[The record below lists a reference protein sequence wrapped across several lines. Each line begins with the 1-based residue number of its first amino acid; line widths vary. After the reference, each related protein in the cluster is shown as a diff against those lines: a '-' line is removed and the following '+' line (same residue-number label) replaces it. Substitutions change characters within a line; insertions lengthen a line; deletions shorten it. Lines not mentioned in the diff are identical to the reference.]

1 MKAMKLNLD
10 DLEKQIKPL
19 EAQNEQLDVEVD
31 DMIHNEKNSKLNT
44 GDGKLNQLNQDIADI
59 DVKKDNAEQ
68 HLDRYRGLIAAAKRK
83 EGRDDA
89 ALNDWLNSL
98 GTEADG
104 IDGQIDVVGTQAKA
118 IKEDRES
125 VKKILDEASADP
137 SKFTPYAIDQLISNL
152 DEQCADAETCQDKIS
167 TLEKDLEKRIAELD
181 DKVGKSREK
190 KNLVDMANQLRDDLS
205 NDFGNLKKLN
215 QSLPEQLNELL

>member
-1 MKAMKLNLD
+1 M
-10 DLEKQIKPL
+10 

-31 DMIHNEKNSKLNT
+31 EMIHNEKNSKLNT

-68 HLDRYRGLIAAAKRK
+68 LLDQYRGLIAAAKRK
-83 EGRDDA
+83 EGRDDV

-104 IDGQIDVVGTQAKA
+104 IDGQIDAVGTQAKA

-125 VKKILDEASADP
+125 VKKILDEASEDP
-137 SKFTPYAIDQLISNL
+137 SKFTP
-152 DEQCADAETCQDKIS
+152 
-167 TLEKDLEKRIAELD
+167 
-181 DKVGKSREK
+181 
-190 KNLVDMANQLRDDLS
+190 
-205 NDFGNLKKLN
+205 
-215 QSLPEQLNELL
+215 